1 MATEPTTTSRRPYLL
16 RALHEWMTD
25 NRLTPH
31 VVVDAD
37 VDGVVVPRAFVKDGK
52 IILNID
58 YEATARLSLS
68 NDAVEF
74 SARFSGAPF
83 EIYLPIHAIMGIYAR
98 ETGQGM
104 IFEDIDPQA
113 PSPPDEPPPVT
124 PSPTEHSERRAQFK
138 IVK

>member
-1 MATEPTTTSRRPYLL
+1 
-16 RALHEWMTD
+16 MTD

-37 VDGVVVPRAFVKDGK
+37 VTGVVVPRAFVKDGK

-58 YEATARLSLS
+58 YEATSQLSMS
-68 NDAVEF
+68 NEAVEF

-83 EIYLPIHAIMGIYAR
+83 EVYLPISSIMGLYAR

-104 IFEDIDPQA
+104 IFEDIDPEVPPSDDPPGGEA
-113 PSPPDEPPPVT
+113 PPKPAGARPKLTV
-124 PSPTEHSERRAQFK
+124 
-138 IVK
+138 VK

>member
-1 MATEPTTTSRRPYLL
+1 MVNEFTPSSRRPYLL

-25 NRLTPH
+25 NQLTPH
-31 VVVDAD
+31 VVIDAD
-37 VDGVVVPRAFVKDGK
+37 VTGVVVPRAFVKDGK
-52 IILNID
+52 IILNVD
-58 YEATARLSLS
+58 YEATSRLSMS

-83 EIYLPIHAIMGIYAR
+83 EVYLPIHSIMGIYAR

-104 IFEDIDPQA
+104 IFEDIDPEE
-113 PSPPDEPPPVT
+113 PTPPQDPPPTPPADEPT
-124 PSPTEHSERRAQFK
+124 ERRAQFK